1 MVKFICNKL
10 GHDKDLETFKSEG
23 ITIHYKLL
31 NRQQLREALTNKLI
45 EEANE
50 VHGAKTRSDIIAELA
65 DVLELIDA
73 ICKVWEIPSEIVVQE
88 KEQHYKMRGGFEK
101 GLYIETIEMY
111 ENNPKVSHFR
121 KAPDRYPEL

>member
-1 MVKFICNKL
+1 MAKFTCNKL

-23 ITIHYKLL
+23 IIVKYKLL
-31 NRQQLREALTNKLI
+31 DQQQLREALMNKLL

-50 VHGAKTRSDIIAELA
+50 VQKAETKSDIIAELG

-73 ICKVWEIPSEIVVQE
+73 ICKVYEISPQKVVQE
-88 KEQHYKMRGGFEK
+88 KEKHFKMRGGFEK
-101 GLYIETIEMY
+101 GLYIETIEMD
-111 ENNPKVSHFR
+111 ENNPKVKHFR